1 MNTLVKIDDAIGLVL
16 KYICFA
22 LFMAI
27 VIIGGIQVIGRYVF
41 NNTIFWGEEMMR
53 FCCIWLTMMGSAVAV
68 RTDHHVAVDLLQ
80 ESIHNPKAKAILFAI
95 TRGLC
100 IVFILILFKPAVDLV
115 LKSTHS
121 MAATIRLPF
130 AWVYLSCPVGFLLML
145 ISYVRVIITGYNKL
159 SAGEAIHEVG
169 DKD

>member
-1 MNTLVKIDDAIGLVL
+1 MKKLVKIDDCMGVLL

-41 NNTIFWGEEMMR
+41 NKTIFWGEEMMR

-80 ESIHNPKAKAILFAI
+80 ESIHQPKIKAILFAI

-100 IVFILILFKPAVDLV
+100 IVFIMILFKPSVDLV
-115 LKSTHS
+115 MKSTRS
-121 MAATIRLPF
+121 MAATIRIPF
-130 AWVYLSCPVGFLLML
+130 AWVYLSCPVGFVFMLL
-145 ISYVRVIITGYNKL
+145 SYIRVIISGVKRL
-159 SAGEAIHEVG
+159 AAGEVIHEVG